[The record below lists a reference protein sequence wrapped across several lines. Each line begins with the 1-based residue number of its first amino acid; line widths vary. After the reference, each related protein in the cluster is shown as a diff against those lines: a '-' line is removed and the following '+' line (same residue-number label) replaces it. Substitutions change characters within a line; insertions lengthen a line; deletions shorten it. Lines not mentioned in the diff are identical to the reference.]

1 MHRLYE
7 NEDIAVFWNSDKC
20 RHAKQCVNGSPRTF
34 NAARRPWIDVTKAPT
49 AEIWQAVSACPSGAV
64 TCTYT
69 HGIRIEYEK
78 EQNRSAAYDGDLLIG
93 ECDYR
98 ETSEGWNICHTEVR
112 PEYGGKG
119 IARRLVY
126 KVIEAAEQCGNAL
139 AASCSYADKILKE

>member
-49 AEIWQAVSACPSGAV
+49 AEIWQAISACPSGAV
-64 TCTYT
+64 TCIYT

-78 EQNRSAAYDGDLLIG
+78 DESRSAAYDGDLLIG

-98 ETSEGWNICHTEVR
+98 KTPDGWNIYHTEVN

-119 IARRLVY
+119 IAKRLVY
-126 KVIEAAEQCGNAL
+126 KVIEAAEQCGNTVVAT
-139 AASCSYADKILKE
+139 CSYADKVLKE